1 MADSPKSGRVVGIGG
16 LFLRSTDPDKLSAWY
31 RDHLAIDAT
40 ASGQATPDGKWS
52 WAQESGDTVFAMFP
66 RDSDY
71 FAQDRQFMLNLR
83 VERLDA
89 LLDRLEAAGI
99 AATHREEM
107 DGVGR
112 FARIQDPEGNPI
124 ELWEPP
130 VA

>member
-1 MADSPKSGRVVGIGG
+1 MTDSHGEGRVLGIGG
-16 LFLRSTDPDKLSAWY
+16 LFIRSTDPDGVAAWY
-31 RDHLAIDAT
+31 RDYLAIDVT

-52 WAQESGDTVFAMFP
+52 WRQEAGDTVFAMFP
-66 RDSDY
+66 RDSEY
-71 FAQDRQFMLNLR
+71 FAQDYQFMLNLR
-83 VERLDA
+83 VAGLDA

-99 AATHREEM
+99 AASRREEM

-112 FARIQDPEGNPI
+112 FARIHDPEGRPI